1 MTKLELCMPVN
12 ASSASYKKGTFVLN
26 STLPKIDYYNRAE
39 AFKFIWDF
47 CLVYNMQTNDA
58 IYGT

>member
-1 MTKLELCMPVN
+1 MP
-12 ASSASYKKGTFVLN
+12 AKALSASYKKCTFVLN
-26 STLPKIDYYNRAE
+26 STLSKIDYYNRAE
-39 AFKFIWDF
+39 AFKFIWNF